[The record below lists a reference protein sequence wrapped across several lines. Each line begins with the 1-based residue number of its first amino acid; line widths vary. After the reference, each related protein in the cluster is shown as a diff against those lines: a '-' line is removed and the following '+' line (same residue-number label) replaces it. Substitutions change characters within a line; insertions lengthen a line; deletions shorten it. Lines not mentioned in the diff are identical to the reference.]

1 MHKEKTVISYV
12 KGALAEK
19 SGDRIVVEAGPVGL
33 GIYVPLS
40 VLEVLPPLDVY
51 KRQVRLKG
59 LPSQPTARET

>member
-40 VLEVLPPLDVY
+40 VLDASSKPQLNL
-51 KRQVRLKG
+51 
-59 LPSQPTARET
+59 SSTAL